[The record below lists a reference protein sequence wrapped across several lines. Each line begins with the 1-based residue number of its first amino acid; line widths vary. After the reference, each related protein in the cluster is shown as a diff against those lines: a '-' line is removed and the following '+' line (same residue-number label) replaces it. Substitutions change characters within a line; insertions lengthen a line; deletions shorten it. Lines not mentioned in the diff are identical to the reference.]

1 MQALE
6 RLADHARPP
15 TAVPAAT
22 DLLAFGLL
30 HGAFERGRLVPGHLS
45 VTGFDHVP
53 MSAIANPPL
62 TTLRMPITE
71 MATAAVEQVITRHA
85 TTGGTVRCRSRC
97 SRPDL
102 SSGGLHRT
110 APGGRDGPDEH
121 KARRARGRQ
130 EVGSE
135 VGAGMR

>member
-85 TTGGTVRCRSRC
+85 TMGGTVRCRSRC

-102 SSGGLHRT
+102 SSGGST
-110 APGGRDGPDEH
+110 APPRVAGTAPTNTRRDE
-121 KARRARGRQ
+121 RGVVKR
-130 EVGSE
+130 SE
-135 VGAGMR
+135 AK